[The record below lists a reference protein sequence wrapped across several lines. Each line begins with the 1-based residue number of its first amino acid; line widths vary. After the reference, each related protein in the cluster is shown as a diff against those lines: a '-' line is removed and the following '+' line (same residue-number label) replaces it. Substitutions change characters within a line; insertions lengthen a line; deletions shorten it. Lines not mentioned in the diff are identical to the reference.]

1 MDQKAGAQISK
12 KAFIQSAL
20 ILLLLM
26 IIAGVLTRVLPTGLF
41 ERQVVDGRTL
51 IPRIPTRLMPQPG
64 LPDLALVHRPDRGA
78 VGTGRPDRHHHHR
91 LHPAGQRRLCR
102 PG

>member
-41 ERQVVDGRTL
+41 ERQLVDGRTVITPEFL
-51 IPRIPTRLMPQPG
+51 PG
-64 LPDLALVHRPDRGA
+64 GAPAGLSHLALVHRPNRGA
-78 VGTGRPDRHHHHR
+78 VGTG
-91 LHPAGQRRLCR
+91 
-102 PG
+102 

>member
-41 ERQVVDGRTL
+41 DRQVVDGRTV
-51 IPRIPTRLMPQPG
+51 ITPGSYQVVPQPDYPIWRWFTAPIEVLWG
-64 LPDLALVHRPDRGA
+64 PE
-78 VGTGRPDRHHHHR
+78 
-91 LHPAGQRRLCR
+91 
-102 PG
+102 